1 MATVTGGGLIG
12 RALNRIGNAIGDP
25 QVRVGFL
32 ENATY
37 PDGKPVAMVAA
48 IQEFGAPNARF
59 PIPPRP
65 FFRTMIR
72 NNRDN
77 WPRQMA
83 ALLRANNMNGKKALG
98 LMGEEIAGMLRE
110 SIIATNQPAL
120 SAVTVMLRSMRQRNP
135 NLKITR
141 RIVYRAIAAVQAG
154 QQPKAGTSIKPLVD
168 TGVMLQ
174 SVDYEVTT
182 RVNRGAADGQLQVTQ
197 RLP

>member
-65 FFRTMIR
+65 FFRTMVR
-72 NNRDN
+72 ANRDQ
-77 WPRQMA
+77 WPGQIA
-83 ALLRANNMNGKKALG
+83 ALLRANNMNGKIALG
-98 LMGEEIAGMLRE
+98 LMGEQIADELRQ
-110 SIIATNQPAL
+110 SIVSTNAPPL
-120 SAVTVMLRSMRQRNP
+120 SPVTIMLRSMRRRNP
-135 NLKITR
+135 SLKITR
-141 RIVYRAIAAVQAG
+141 RVVYLAIAAVKAG
-154 QQPKAGTSIKPLVD
+154 KQPKAKTSTKPLVD
-168 TGVMLQ
+168 TGVLLQ
-174 SVDYEVTT
+174 SIDYEVTT
-182 RVNRGAADGQLQVTQ
+182 RWGRGGDAGQVSVTQ
-197 RLP
+197 GLP